1 MAKTMTELMELFPN
15 NPTILDA
22 VIKTEDHIARQ
33 AQQGGKIMVS
43 VSGGSD
49 SDIMLDMFERIGYP
63 DGLVYYAWFDTGM
76 EYQATKRHL
85 MYLEQ
90 RYGITIHRHR
100 PKLTVAQ
107 ACKRYGVPFL
117 GKRPAMA
124 IGRLQQHGFDFGP
137 ICDNGHPSDVAWW
150 HGDTRLSSAGIM
162 GLKEFLMV
170 SPPDFKISD
179 KCCDY
184 AKKNTAKAVAKQI
197 NATLN
202 CNGMRKSEGGIRSI
216 VLKSCFSEGKTG
228 EADKFRPIF
237 WFTDSDKAE
246 YEKFCEIRHSDCYTE
261 WGFKRTGCA
270 CCPFGSGFE
279 EELEVVRREEPSL
292 YNLANKVFGQSYE
305 YTRRYRQFKEA
316 LKRERRRK
324 RANQSIDNSYEII
337 KEDENNDLD
346 KKLRMDG

>member
-1 MAKTMTELMELFPN
+1 MAKTMTELMALFPN

-22 VIKTEDHIARQ
+22 AIKTEDHIARQ

-43 VSGGSD
+43 ISGGSD

-85 MYLEQ
+85 VYLEQ

-279 EELEVVRREEPSL
+279 EELEVALREEPAL

-337 KEDENNDLD
+337 KEDENND
-346 KKLRMDG
+346 

>member
-1 MAKTMTELMELFPN
+1 MAKTMTELMALFPN

-43 VSGGSD
+43 ISGGSD

-85 MYLEQ
+85 VYLEQ
-90 RYGITIHRHR
+90 RYGITIHHHR

-107 ACKRYGVPFL
+107 ACKRYGVPFFT
-117 GKRPAMA
+117 KNDSEF
-124 IGRLQQHGFDFGP
+124 ISRLRRHGFNFSSD
-137 ICDNGHPSDVAWW
+137 ICDNGYK
-150 HGDTRLSSAGIM
+150 GDESYWNEKSRTSVSHAA
-162 GLKEFLMV
+162 GLKEFLQTFQ
-170 SPPDFKISD
+170 PDFSISP

-184 AKKNTAKAVAKQI
+184 AKKRVSARVIKQI
-197 NATLN
+197 GATLK
-202 CNGMRKSEGGIRSI
+202 CVGMRKSESGIRSI
-216 VLKSCFSEGKTG
+216 MLKSCFSEGKNG
-228 EADKFRPIF
+228 EADNFRPIF
-237 WFTDSDKAE
+237 WFTDSDKDE
-246 YEKFCEIRHSDCYTE
+246 YEKFCEIRHSDCYTK

-279 EELEVVRREEPSL
+279 EELEVVRREEPAL

-305 YTRRYRQFKEA
+305 YTRRYRQFKES

-337 KEDENNDLD
+337 KEDENND
-346 KKLRMDG
+346 

>member
-1 MAKTMTELMELFPN
+1 MAKTMTELLALFPN
-15 NPTILDA
+15 NPTVLDA
-22 VIKTEDHIARQ
+22 AIKTEDHIASQ

-85 MYLEQ
+85 VYLEQ

-117 GKRPAMA
+117 SKRNSQHLEA
-124 IGRLQQHGFDFGP
+124 LQKHGFDFSAES
-137 ICDNGHPSDVAWW
+137 CKNGYKADAYYWDGNGRTAVSEMA
-150 HGDTRLSSAGIM
+150 
-162 GLKEFLMV
+162 GLKEFLQI
-170 SPPDFKISD
+170 SPPEFRISSR
-179 KCCDY
+179 CCDF
-184 AKKNTAKAVAKQI
+184 AKKRVAKSLQKELCI
-197 NATLN
+197 TLN
-202 CNGMRKSEGGIRSI
+202 CVGMRKAEGGIRSLS
-216 VLKSCFSEGKTG
+216 LKTCFSDGKNG
-228 EADKFRPIF
+228 NADNFRPIF
-237 WFTDSDKAE
+237 WFTDADKAE

-279 EELEVVRREEPSL
+279 KELEVVRREEPAL
-292 YNLANKVFGQSYE
+292 YSLANKVFGQSYE
-305 YTRRYRQFKEA
+305 YTRRYRQFKEEF
-316 LKRERRRK
+316 KRERRRK
-324 RANQSIDNSYEII
+324 GRT
-337 KEDENNDLD
+337 ENGG
-346 KKLRMDG
+346 RTA

>member
-1 MAKTMTELMELFPN
+1 MAKSMSELLALFPN

-22 VIKTEDHIARQ
+22 VIKTEDHITRQ

-43 VSGGSD
+43 ISGGSD
-49 SDIMLDMFERIGYP
+49 SDIMLDLFERIGYP

-85 MYLEQ
+85 VYLEQ

-117 GKRPAMA
+117 GKRPALA
-124 IGRLQQHGFDFGP
+124 IGRLQQHGFDFGL

-150 HGDTRLSSAGIM
+150 HGNTRLSAAGTM

-170 SPPDFKISD
+170 SQPDFKISE

-184 AKKNTAKAVAKQI
+184 AKKTTAKIVAKQI
-197 NATLN
+197 SATLN
-202 CNGMRKSEGGIRSI
+202 CIGMRRSEGGIRSI
-216 VLKSCFSEGKTG
+216 VYDSCFSEGKNG
-228 EADKFRPIF
+228 RADNFRPIF
-237 WFTDSDKAE
+237 WFTNEDKAE
-246 YEKFCEIRHSDCYTE
+246 YEEYCKIHHSECYTK
-261 WGFKRTGCA
+261 WGLKRTGCA

-279 EELEVVRREEPSL
+279 KELEVVRREEPAL

-305 YTRRYRQFKEA
+305 YTRRYRRFKES

-324 RANQSIDNSYEII
+324 GQIDLFDDPYEIV
-337 KEDENNDLD
+337 KGDE
-346 KKLRMDG
+346 K

>member
-1 MAKTMTELMELFPN
+1 MAKTIAELLALFPN

-22 VIKTEDHIARQ
+22 AIKTEDHITRQ

-43 VSGGSD
+43 ISGGSD
-49 SDIMLDMFERIGYP
+49 SDIMLDLFERIGYP

-85 MYLEQ
+85 LYLEQ

-117 GKRPAMA
+117 GKRPALA
-124 IGRLQQHGFDFGP
+124 IGRLQQHEFDFGP

-150 HGDTRLSSAGIM
+150 HGNTRLSSAGTM

-170 SPPDFKISD
+170 SPPDFKISE

-184 AKKNTAKAVAKQI
+184 AKKTTAKIVAKQI
-197 NATLN
+197 SATLN
-202 CNGMRKSEGGIRSI
+202 CIGMRRSEGGIRSM
-216 VLKSCFSEGKTG
+216 VYDSCFSEGKNG
-228 EADKFRPIF
+228 QADNFRPIF
-237 WFTDSDKAE
+237 WFTDDDKAE
-246 YEKFCEIRHSDCYTE
+246 YERFCKIRHSECYAK
-261 WGFKRTGCA
+261 WGLKRTGCA
-270 CCPFGSGFE
+270 CCPFGSRF
-279 EELEVVRREEPSL
+279 ELELEIVRREEPAL

-305 YTRRYRQFKEA
+305 YTRCFKRFKES

-324 RANQSIDNSYEII
+324 GQIDLFDDPHEIV
-337 KEDENNDLD
+337 KGDE
-346 KKLRMDG
+346 K

>member
-1 MAKTMTELMELFPN
+1 MAKSMSELLTLFPN

-22 VIKTEDHIARQ
+22 VIKTEDHITRQ

-43 VSGGSD
+43 ISGGSD
-49 SDIMLDMFERIGYP
+49 SDIMLDLFERIGYP

-85 MYLEQ
+85 VYLEQ

-107 ACKRYGVPFL
+107 ACKRYGVPFIS
-117 GKRPAMA
+117 KRDSQLLSRLQRHKFNFADEICENGYSSDMVYWNTNGRTA
-124 IGRLQQHGFDFGP
+124 VGRLY
-137 ICDNGHPSDVAWW
+137 A
-150 HGDTRLSSAGIM
+150 M
-162 GLKEFLMV
+162 KEFMREI
-170 SPPDFKISD
+170 PPNFAISD

-184 AKKNTAKAVAKQI
+184 AKKSTAKTVEKQI
-197 NATLN
+197 GATLD
-202 CNGMRKSEGGIRSI
+202 CIGVRKAEGGIRSI
-216 VLKSCFSEGKTG
+216 ANTTCFSEGKNG
-228 EADKFRPIF
+228 RVDRFRPIF
-237 WFTDSDKAE
+237 WFTDADKAE
-246 YEKFCEIRHSDCYTE
+246 YEKFCEIRHSDCYTK

-279 EELEVVRREEPSL
+279 KELEVVRREEPAL

-305 YTRRYRQFKEA
+305 YTRRYRRFKES

-324 RANQSIDNSYEII
+324 GQIDLFDDPYEIV
-337 KEDENNDLD
+337 KGDE
-346 KKLRMDG
+346 K

>member
-1 MAKTMTELMELFPN
+1 MAKSMSELLALFPN

-22 VIKTEDHIARQ
+22 VIKTEDHIIRQ

-43 VSGGSD
+43 ISGGSD
-49 SDIMLDMFERIGYP
+49 SDIMLDLFERIGYP

-85 MYLEQ
+85 VYLEQ

-117 GKRPAMA
+117 GKRPALA

-150 HGDTRLSSAGIM
+150 HGDTRLSAAGIM
-162 GLKEFLMV
+162 GLKDWLMA
-170 SPPDFKISD
+170 SPPSFQISD

-197 NATLN
+197 GATLN
-202 CNGMRKSEGGIRSI
+202 CVGMRKSEGGIRS
-216 VLKSCFSEGKTG
+216 VVYDSCFSEGKNG
-228 EADKFRPIF
+228 QADNFRPIF
-237 WFTDSDKAE
+237 WFTNEDKTE
-246 YEKFCEIRHSDCYTE
+246 YEEYCKIHHSECYTK
-261 WGFKRTGCA
+261 WGLKRTGCA

-279 EELEVVRREEPSL
+279 SELETVKREEPAL
-292 YNLANKVFGQSYE
+292 YNLANKVFGKSYE
-305 YTRRYRQFKEA
+305 YTRRYRRFKES

-324 RANQSIDNSYEII
+324 GQIDLFDDPYEIA
-337 KEDENNDLD
+337 KEDE
-346 KKLRMDG
+346 K

>member
-1 MAKTMTELMELFPN
+1 MAKTMTELMALFPN

-43 VSGGSD
+43 ISGGSD

-85 MYLEQ
+85 VYLEQ

-107 ACKRYGVPFL
+107 ACKRYGVPFFT
-117 GKRPAMA
+117 KRDSQRIEA
-124 IGRLQQHGFDFGP
+124 LQRHDFQFSG
-137 ICDNGHPSDVAWW
+137 ICANGYKADEFYWNEKSR
-150 HGDTRLSSAGIM
+150 TSASHAT
-162 GLKEFLMV
+162 GLREFLEYN
-170 SPPDFKISD
+170 PPDFSISD
-179 KCCDY
+179 KCCTF
-184 AKKNTAKAVAKQI
+184 AKKRLAREVTKKI
-197 NATLN
+197 GATLE
-202 CNGMRKSEGGIRSI
+202 CIGIRKSEGGIRSI
-216 VLKSCFSEGKTG
+216 VLESCFSDGKNG
-228 EADKFRPIF
+228 RADTFRPIF
-237 WFTDSDKAE
+237 WFTDADKDE
-246 YEKFCEIRHSDCYTE
+246 YEKFCKIRHSDCYTK
-261 WGFKRTGCA
+261 WGFQRTGCA

-279 EELEVVRREEPSL
+279 KELEVVRREEPAL

-337 KEDENNDLD
+337 KEDENND
-346 KKLRMDG
+346 